1 MPGMR
6 RVSIILNPSPVRH
19 DFSRI
24 YLPSD
29 DTHQITNDIKSQVIE
44 PV

>member
-1 MPGMR
+1 MPVMR
-6 RVSIILNPSPVRH
+6 SVSIILNLSPILH

-29 DTHQITNDIKSQVIE
+29 DTHQIPNDIESQIIE